1 MPACNRIA
9 LAFCLTVA
17 AALPAAAQVKTAPAP
32 AKPSADKIVKL
43 PTAQDGDVFYHFDP
57 ATNLPVNAQDERAM
71 VAAAAL
77 SFQPKKKGE
86 DLQWNEFYSLQF
98 VKGQKPTF
106 ILVYDESN
114 KPMKLQVGDKQP
126 KLDGQTWS
134 ATSQP
139 RAVDK
144 KTWDEMIGPK
154 TWYLQRKFM
163 IQYEDGHE
171 RTLHQLSVVTQQMR
185 LELLQ
190 KVTGMQLLGPAS
202 AAAPAATPAPAPAP
216 APAATEKKN

>member
-1 MPACNRIA
+1 MPVFSRIV
-9 LAFCLTVA
+9 LASCLVLA
-17 AALPAAAQVKTAPAP
+17 AALPAAAQVKPTPAP
-32 AKPSADKIVKL
+32 AKPAADKVVKL
-43 PTAQDGDVFYHFDP
+43 PTAQDGEVFYHFDP
-57 ATNLPVNAQDERAM
+57 ATNLPVNAQDDKAM
-71 VAAAAL
+71 VTAAAL
-77 SFQPKKKGE
+77 SFQPKKKGQ

-98 VKGQKPTF
+98 AKGQKPTF

-126 KLDGQTWS
+126 RLDGQAWS

-144 KTWDEMIGPK
+144 KTWDDMIGPK

-163 IQYEDGHE
+163 VEYADGTE

-190 KVTGMQLLGPAS
+190 KVTGMQLLQPAPAAATP
-202 AAAPAATPAPAPAP
+202 AAAPASAPATTPK
-216 APAATEKKN
+216 TN